1 MFLQTVLFSDTETAF
16 RAERIGSINL
26 LVRKKKYFYNQLT
39 IESIYKQKNAKHLLL
54 PASPV

>member
-26 LVRKKKYFYNQLT
+26 LVRKKKIFL
-39 IESIYKQKNAKHLLL
+39 
-54 PASPV
+54 